1 VSNAVVSQLGANA
14 DCSALHFRK
23 DEPIYFEGDAARTWF
38 VVESGVARTCRFHAD
53 GHRQLT
59 GFHYEGDVFGLDEH
73 TRLESAEAVTDLFC
87 WCFSSK
93 SGAAGAR
100 DLEASKARNILK
112 KALDNAN
119 RCIFLFGRR
128 TAHERIAAFILML
141 AERQHD
147 RDRVE
152 LSMSRNDIADYLG
165 LTMHTVSRTF
175 SQLCQEGLILLDG
188 PHHCRI
194 TNRPGLQGLAGD
206 NGQPQLGGADR
217 SSTAVPA
224 SEISGDGWHEKHQ
237 RP

>member
-1 VSNAVVSQLGANA
+1 MSQFGTNAN
-14 DCSALHFRK
+14 CSALRLRK
-23 DEPIYFEGDAARTWF
+23 DEPIYFEGDPARTWF

-59 GFHYEGDVFGLDEH
+59 GFHYEGDVFGLDDG

-87 WCFSSK
+87 WCFSTQF
-93 SGAAGAR
+93 GAAGSGP
-100 DLEASKARNILK
+100 EVRNVLK

-128 TAHERIAAFILML
+128 TAHERIAAFLLML
-141 AERQHD
+141 AQRQHASE
-147 RDRVE
+147 RVE

-165 LTMHTVSRTF
+165 LTMHTVSRTI

-194 TNRPGLQGLAGD
+194 TNRPGLQGLAGE
-206 NGQPQLGGADR
+206 NAQPRLGEGELILNRKA
-217 SSTAVPA
+217 
-224 SEISGDGWHEKHQ
+224 G
-237 RP
+237 